1 VGVDDKVVV
10 VDGADGG
17 CAGVVN
23 GSVAALGGTGGGEAA
38 RFGGF
43 WVSWVCD
50 GVVSLADGGFLLQ
63 QGARCR
69 P

>member
-1 VGVDDKVVV
+1 VVVVDDEVVV

-17 CAGVVN
+17 CAGIVN

-43 WVSWVCD
+43 WGEL
-50 GVVSLADGGFLLQ
+50 GV
-63 QGARCR
+63 
-69 P
+69 